1 MGLQLFTKHAL
12 LLRLLWMYPPRRLYV
27 AYTVFWALGG
37 LLAMQIRFIGG
48 NHLTSH
54 ELLSFNMVWLGLQ
67 VGTAGGGVFCVVCRH
82 RYCIGTHTL
91 MHFTRAILSL
101 LARVELQVHRGLFLS
116 APWH

>member
-1 MGLQLFTKHAL
+1 MARCDHSSALQLLCLFQHLLLPRLLAL
-12 LLRLLWMYPPRRLYV
+12 LLLLSAAPPRRLYV

-67 VGTAGGGVFCVVCRH
+67 VGNSPGPELSISRPGRWTAGW
-82 RYCIGTHTL
+82 GT
-91 MHFTRAILSL
+91 
-101 LARVELQVHRGLFLS
+101 G
-116 APWH
+116 

>member
-1 MGLQLFTKHAL
+1 
-12 LLRLLWMYPPRRLYV
+12 V

-67 VGTAGGGVFCVVCRH
+67 VGTAEVDWWRGLVVWTASLCVPASLCVVQCE
-82 RYCIGTHTL
+82 G
-91 MHFTRAILSL
+91 LS
-101 LARVELQVHRGLFLS
+101 RVV
-116 APWH
+116 